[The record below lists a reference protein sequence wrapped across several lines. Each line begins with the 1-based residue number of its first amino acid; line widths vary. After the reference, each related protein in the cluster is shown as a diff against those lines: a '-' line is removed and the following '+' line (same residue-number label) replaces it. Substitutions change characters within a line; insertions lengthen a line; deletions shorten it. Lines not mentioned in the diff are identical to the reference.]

1 MPRTS
6 YLQKRPIIL
15 SILLT
20 EATPYSVA
28 TGGLETWRNCKTL
41 QHTATHCNILQ
52 HTATHYP
59 PSERVS
65 RTESKTLC
73 LQSSFHSF
81 VSCAYVTNFMW
92 WGCRSATVLHT
103 IKMRLH
109 HELHVMRM
117 QTLYV
122 TNFIWWGCRLHM
134 SRTSYDEDADSICH
148 ELHMMRMQTLY
159 VTNFMWWGCRLYMSR
174 TSYDEDA
181 DSVCHELHVM
191 RMQTLY
197 VTNFIWWG
205 CRLYMSRTSYDED
218 ADSICHEL
226 HVMRMQTLCVTNF
239 IWWGCRLYV
248 SRTSYDEDADSIC
261 HELHMMR
268 MQTLYVT
275 NFIWWGCGLY
285 MSRTSY
291 DEDAASSVLSF
302 PSFPSPL
309 FHCRSPPNTA
319 VSDILEP
326 HWGVKK
332 KLNYTCVCL
341 ALAASCRL
349 LTVAQFAAQFPRSCV
364 WLKLRELRCQLGN
377 L

>member
-109 HELHVMRM
+109 
-117 QTLYV
+117 
-122 TNFIWWGCRLHM
+122 
-134 SRTSYDEDADSICH
+134 
-148 ELHMMRMQTLY
+148 
-159 VTNFMWWGCRLYMSR
+159 
-174 TSYDEDA
+174 
-181 DSVCHELHVM
+181 HELHVM